1 MNARLLVFLL
11 PLLLWACHGSLYPV
25 APEPPERVTVGSPDP
40 GAPEDPSPSER
51 GPYGGQ
57 LVASGTR
64 YLEFLGYTPPG
75 GSYTLYLFPWDA
87 GMAAIPRTGT
97 TARATLVLSNGR
109 QISMTAATNSEDG
122 SLFFY
127 AKPEASFERLN
138 VTIQAEVT
146 VPSGVLTGTFAH
158 PNP

>member
-1 MNARLLVFLL
+1 MNVRLLAFAL
-11 PLLLWACHGSLYPV
+11 PLLLWACQGELYPL
-25 APEPPERVTVGSPDP
+25 APDLPERQTVGSPDP
-40 GAPEDPSPSER
+40 GAPEDPNSSEI

-87 GMAAIPRTGT
+87 GMAAIPRSGATV
-97 TARATLVLSNGR
+97 RATLSLSNGR
-109 QISMTAATNSEDG
+109 QVPMTAATNSDDG

-127 AKPEASFERLN
+127 VKPEASFERLN

-146 VPSGVLTGTFAH
+146 LPNAVLTGSFAH